1 MRRLSALLIITT
13 LAISCFG
20 SLIPVLAQEITAS
33 AENTATPPPLIVRWM
48 RFHGAIT
55 NWGEE
60 TYRGSVT
67 INAKT
72 ANVLPSIF
80 SPWAAVQAVWSNEE
94 RPIASAEKPTGEIT
108 YTHYN
113 AKLVFMQTIRGIRA
127 DPALDLNITG
137 FWNVNKVVITN
148 KFDDNGVL
156 LSSIREVTPIA
167 SKAKGQLH
175 ITNDWKAFDIEILG
189 VDTIKGNAIK
199 MTTATNM
206 INPFSFDGAQRP
218 TLTDLLQIVRCY
230 RAMPGFGN
238 YINDLDFN
246 LNSKIDLS
254 DLTTVAAN
262 I

>member
-1 MRRLSALLIITT
+1 MRKILSLILIAT

-20 SLIPVLAQEITAS
+20 SFIPVFAQETISS
-33 AENTATPPPLIVRWM
+33 ADTTATPPPLIVRWM

-55 NWGEE
+55 NWGDQ
-60 TYRGSVT
+60 TYRGTVT

-72 ANVLPSIF
+72 ANVPPSIF
-80 SPWAAVQAVWSNEE
+80 RPWAGVQAVWSNEQ
-94 RPIASAEKPTGEIT
+94 RPIISAEKPTGEVT

-113 AKLVFMQTIRGIRA
+113 AKLVFMQTIRGARA
-127 DPALDLNITG
+127 DPAFDLNITG
-137 FWNVNKVVITN
+137 IWNVNKVVITN

-175 ITNDWKAFDIEILG
+175 ITNDWKAFDIEIQG
-189 VDTIKGNAIK
+189 VDTIKGNAIG

-238 YINDLDFN
+238 YINELDFN
-246 LNSKIDLS
+246 LDSKIDLS